1 MASVIKF
8 LGDSDLMLRVQ
19 EDVGA
24 IRDAHAAG
32 LIRAP
37 DAASKSRILFAYYQG
52 LATQARILNSL
63 DVLREA
69 IHGTYELLGVETP
82 EPVPA

>member
-24 IRDAHAAG
+24 IRDAHAAAG
-32 LIRAP
+32 GSAP
-37 DAASKSRILFAYYQG
+37 FQLTFEANGAPVFV
-52 LATQARILNSL
+52 NP
-63 DVLREA
+63 EA
-69 IHGTYELLGVETP
+69 IAYWFSVGEHAAE
-82 EPVPA
+82 

>member
-24 IRDAHAAG
+24 VREAHAASG
-32 LIRAP
+32 GSAP
-37 DAASKSRILFAYYQG
+37 FQLTFEANGAPVFVNPAGVAYWF
-52 LATQARILNSL
+52 S
-63 DVLREA
+63 V
-69 IHGTYELLGVETP
+69 GTHEE
-82 EPVPA
+82 